1 MVIEFSTYSVRIH
14 HGFSTYS
21 PRIHHV
27 FTTYSYRRER
37 GGRGRIMRIQGCLG
51 VNLVKRGCYLVNI
64 S

>member
-37 GGRGRIMRIQGCLG
+37 GGKGGKRENYENSG
-51 VNLVKRGCYLVNI
+51 VFRSEFG
-64 S
+64 